1 MRSMSVDNER
11 WRSVKEMEGDLLNE
25 STGLDAALI
34 VAAKKLVTTF
44 LKANQETEWNGLSM
58 NVAIMS
64 TNEQYK

>member
-1 MRSMSVDNER
+1 MSVDNER

-34 VAAKKLVTTF
+34 VAAKKLVTAF